1 MNPFKRLIGGILS
14 FCEHKQ
20 IHAFRIQINSR
31 IYYVC
36 ARCSGLY
43 LGIFLGFFFSFIMLL
58 YIPIFF
64 SLGDLGTTL
73 IAVLISLPAIL
84 DWTTQRL
91 ALRESRNGI
100 RFGTAL
106 PTGFALSWYL
116 LSPVSILVKIPV
128 LVAVLLFLII
138 FSYIDKRTPEVSSQ
152 EEPNAS
158 STK

>member
-1 MNPFKRLIGGILS
+1 M
-14 FCEHKQ
+14 
-20 IHAFRIQINSR
+20 
-31 IYYVC
+31 
-36 ARCSGLY
+36 
-43 LGIFLGFFFSFIMLL
+43 
-58 YIPIFF
+58 PIFF

-73 IAVLISLPAIL
+73 VAVLISLPAIL

-138 FSYIDKRTPEVSSQ
+138 FSYIDKRPPEVSSQ